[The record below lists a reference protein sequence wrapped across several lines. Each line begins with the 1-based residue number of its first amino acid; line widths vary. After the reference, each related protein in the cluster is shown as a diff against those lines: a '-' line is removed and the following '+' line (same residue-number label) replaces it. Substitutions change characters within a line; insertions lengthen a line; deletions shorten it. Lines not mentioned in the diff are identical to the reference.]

1 MMTNR
6 IRFISGFLAIVF
18 MAFAAMQY
26 NDPDGWKWII
36 AYLVPCVLFGLLVG
50 DRHYAKAGKMLL
62 IIFIFTALI
71 YIPDLI
77 KWMST
82 GFPSIVETM
91 QAEKPSVELMREFFG
106 LVIIILSLVYY
117 RMLKST
123 D

>member
-1 MMTNR
+1 M
-6 IRFISGFLAIVF
+6 V
-18 MAFAAMQY
+18 FAAMQY